1 MTLFTSSWTKFTND
15 FEKNLTHLT
24 QTVGDSKG
32 GLVKRV
38 SDLES
43 EVKTLKATPLT
54 NTGDVAVNGQ
64 RLTQLQDLANK
75 YEELKAKFEKIVQ
88 ETPEGSFI
96 LKTADFVELQD
107 DLVASQRDIAT
118 LSGYVHI
125 MGKEIT
131 YLDHKMLMNAAKL
144 MKNNIIVGGVRTSP
158 NHPPKEA
165 FMAFLHNLMHIN
177 PQDHDVWEVEV
188 LGEGYTKWVQDKEI
202 QFPPPLR
209 ARCSEFL
216 ASSIMNNASKL
227 IGKRNQEGIKYYVK
241 RSKPVQHRAV
251 REKNSHLVKQYRE
264 ENDKAEKDE
273 DKTEYYF
280 SGTRFFVN
288 KKVVEEPITPPTP
301 KDMLNLSD
309 TVLQAMET
317 VQFTSSTQKE
327 LQLSKLQAFA
337 TKVHSTD
344 DIDLAYMQMHNIHRF
359 ADYILL
365 GYRFHDEGTIKQGC
379 TSNRQHNG
387 EHEILKSMQKYR
399 AINTAVFLIWEYGGI
414 PLGGTR
420 FKNIRSLTTQALR
433 ELQPVT
439 LDPPATPPKEQRE
452 PRGRGAGGSGGRG
465 ASIEAAPTP
474 LPNSSP
480 PASKGRKQ
488 PCCKQEISCQPR
500 YC

>member
-15 FEKNLTHLT
+15 FKKNLTHLT

-32 GLVKRV
+32 GQVKRV

-54 NTGDVAVNGQ
+54 NTGGEAVDGQ

-88 ETPEGSFI
+88 ETPEGGFT
-96 LKTADFVELQD
+96 LKTADLMELQED
-107 DLVASQRDIAT
+107 FAASQRDIAT

-131 YLDHKMLMNAAKL
+131 YLDHKTLMNATKL

-158 NHPPKEA
+158 THPPKGA
-165 FMAFLHNLMHIN
+165 FMAFLHNLLQIN
-177 PQDHDVWEVEV
+177 PQDYDVWEVEV
-188 LGEGYTKWVQDKEI
+188 LGEGYTKWIQDKEI

-209 ARCSEFL
+209 ARCSESL

-227 IGKRNQEGIKYYVK
+227 KDKKNQEGIKYYVK

-280 SGTRFFVN
+280 SGTCFFVN

-317 VQFTSSTQKE
+317 VQFASSMQKE

-344 DIDLAYMQMHNIHRF
+344 DIDLAYMRMCNIHHF

-365 GYRFHDEGTIKQGC
+365 GYHFQDEGTIKQGC
-379 TSNRQHNG
+379 TSDRQHNR
-387 EHEILKSMQKYR
+387 EHKILKLMQKYR
-399 AINTAVFLIWEYGGI
+399 AINTAVFLVLEYGGI
-414 PLGGTR
+414 PLGGAR
-420 FKNIRSLTTQALR
+420 FENIRSHTTQALR
-433 ELQPVT
+433 ELQPDT
-439 LDPPATPPKEQRE
+439 LDSPQLPPQRSRGHPGAEVLAGPGAEGASEATPP
-452 PRGRGAGGSGGRG
+452 
-465 ASIEAAPTP
+465 
-474 LPNSSP
+474 LPILSSP
-480 PASKGRKQ
+480 ASTDRKL
-488 PCCKQEISCQPR
+488 PCCKQEISHQPR